1 MASTVLFDAQLVSA
15 LREGGRKGGR
25 GGWEGQRQLQRAFL
39 KPDQV
44 IYPAVLIADI
54 TLLRDSFKPHAS

>member
-1 MASTVLFDAQLVSA
+1 MASTVLFDAQLVGA
-15 LREGGRKGGR
+15 LREGGRK

-44 IYPAVLIADI
+44 IYPAVHTITNRGHDSIA
-54 TLLRDSFKPHAS
+54 R